1 MRTRRV
7 TALWVVVLACVT
19 SSARAQTIPTVNGE
33 PGFCFGGAAGICL
46 LGGHW
51 AVSGAFYEVTGAA
64 RLTLPNGL
72 TISLPSAVN
81 LRVGTTAETAS
92 LTGTAG
98 LAIDAGTSG
107 PLAGIGVAGPNVALT
122 IGEGRDLGVRTFTLG
137 TTTVQ
142 ATPSG
147 YYVHARFGSE
157 TRMTLPALGTV
168 RVPTPVAGR
177 SSELLIGLDPARP
190 SDMVVHLS
198 GGFAALLTG
207 GIITD
212 GVVLFAWG
220 PNATMRVGP
229 FVTSVTND
237 MPRWVDFAPTL
248 RARGTFDPFGE
259 GDDDASPKPLPITIT
274 GGFAVDVDG
283 DRDGRRFTSLTDTR
297 FASDDARI
305 TIDDVG
311 LGQRLD
317 VGVGHVYY
325 DPSSCG
331 PLGRLYARAE
341 SVSRTA
347 LANTSLAA
355 LDPGRSGFTFD
366 ALACGTDNL
375 VRLRAGRVAIAGD
388 DTSSSPF
395 PLTNVVIGFDPRGV
409 SVEASLAFFG
419 SSLRLRG
426 TFEEGALRLRSS
438 AALAL
443 GGLPISNGA
452 VELVVRGGRASVR
465 LTGYVTV
472 AGQSYGI
479 DETFHSPTMSFSLP

>member
-19 SSARAQTIPTVNGE
+19 SSARAQAIPTVNGE
-33 PGFCFGGAAGICL
+33 PGFCFGGATGICL

-122 IGEGRDLGVRTFTLG
+122 IGQGRDLGVREYVLG
-137 TTTVQ
+137 PTTVPTRPT
-142 ATPSG
+142 A
-147 YYVHARFGSE
+147 YYLHARFGSE

-168 RVPTPVAGR
+168 RVPTPALGR
-177 SSELLIGLDPARP
+177 SSELLIGFDPARP
-190 SDMVVHLS
+190 GDMVLHLS
-198 GGFAALLTG
+198 GGFTTLLTG
-207 GIITD
+207 GAVTD
-212 GVVLFAWG
+212 GSALFAWG
-220 PNATMRVGP
+220 ANATMRVGP
-229 FVTSVTND
+229 FVTSATRD
-237 MPRWVDFAPTL
+237 TRTSIDFAPTL
-248 RARGTFDPFGE
+248 RARGTFSPFGA
-259 GDDDASPKPLPITIT
+259 DDASQKPLPIAIT
-274 GGFAVDVDG
+274 GGFAIDADG
-283 DRDGRRFTSLTDTR
+283 DRDGRRLEALTDTR

-311 LGQRLD
+311 LGQRLQ
-317 VGVGHVYY
+317 VGTGDVYY

-331 PLGRLYARAE
+331 ALGRLYAHVDA
-341 SVSRTA
+341 VNA
-347 LANTSLAA
+347 AVFAGTSLSF
-355 LDPGRSGFTFD
+355 LDPGSGGFTFD
-366 ALACGTDNL
+366 AIGCGAETM
-375 VRLRAGRVAIAGD
+375 VRLRAGIVSIAGD
-388 DTSSSPF
+388 DEDAIF
-395 PLTNVVIGFDPRGV
+395 PLTNVAIGFARSGV

-426 TFEEGALRLRSS
+426 TVEDGALRLRSS
-438 AALAL
+438 AALTL
-443 GGLPISNGA
+443 GGLPLSNGA
-452 VELVVRGGRASVR
+452 VELVVRDGRASVR
-465 LTGYVTV
+465 LTGSVTV
-472 AGQSYGI
+472 AGRPFGI
-479 DETFHSPTMSFSLP
+479 DETFRSPTMSFSLP